1 MIDRSPH
8 ASLGF
13 MLSDV
18 ARLMRRRFDQK
29 ARGLGLTRAQWQAL
43 AHLAR
48 QEGINQSGLAES
60 LEIEPITLCRL
71 IDRMEAAGWVERRP
85 DPGDRRARLLFLTDQ
100 AQPIFGKMRAIA
112 EDIYA
117 EALAGL
123 AEGTRER
130 MISNFQRMRENLS
143 DRIGESRET
152 ERTDK

>member
-1 MIDRSPH
+1 MIDHSPH
-8 ASLGF
+8 SSLGF

-100 AQPIFGKMRAIA
+100 AQPIFAKMRAIA

-117 EALAGL
+117 EALYGL
-123 AEGTRER
+123 PDGTRER
-130 MISNFQRMRENLS
+130 MISNFQRMRDNLS